1 MNNTPKTFTELLYE
15 NIAKYNHNHDPA
27 TGRFSHSKGGTLKQK
42 AQARKF
48 QEKARATREYGST
61 DCGDAAK
68 EHAKGKSNSLNGHI
82 DKNGNLTPER
92 EALHKEIID
101 KWLAE
106 KIPAE
111 YTNGKKQMRLLGGGP
126 AAGKSSVANGGLVE
140 KMEGVSDVVVNPD
153 EFKEMLPDYAEMSK
167 QTSAAASF
175 YHEESSALAK
185 RAYQVALSEGYNVVY
200 DGTGDGSVGSVA
212 KKVKAARD
220 AGYDVNAV
228 YVTVDTDEAIR
239 RSDKRYDDAKK
250 KGENPRKVPHSYIE
264 ECHAKVTDISV
275 ECAPMFDSIQVYDNN
290 GAKGSTKLIA
300 EGGNGKHLTAVD
312 SAAFNKYLA
321 KGQKGVDGFITL
333 PNGQVVPVE

>member
-27 TGRFSHSKGGTLKQK
+27 TGRFSHSKGGSLKQK

-48 QEKARATREYGST
+48 QEKARESREYGT
-61 DCGDAAK
+61 ADYGDAVK
-68 EHAKGKSNSLNGHI
+68 EHKKGFENSLSGHV
-82 DKNGNLTPER
+82 DENGNLTPER
-92 EALHKEIID
+92 EALHRQIID

-106 KIPAE
+106 KLPAE
-111 YTNGKKQMRLLGGGP
+111 GTPQMRLLGGGP
-126 AAGKSSVANGGLVE
+126 AAGKSSVANGGLVA

-153 EFKEMLPDYAEMSK
+153 DFKAMLPGFAEMSK
-167 QTSAAASF
+167 QTPTAASH

-185 RAYQVALSEGYNVVY
+185 RAYEVALSEGYNVVY
-200 DGTGDGSVGSVA
+200 DGTGDGSVRSVE

-228 YVTVDTDEAIR
+228 YVTVDTDEAIK
-239 RSDKRYDDAKK
+239 RSDKRYEDAKS
-250 KGENPRKVPHSYIE
+250 KGENPRKVPHDYIR
-264 ECHAKVTDISV
+264 ECHSAVTDISV

-290 GAKGSTKLIA
+290 GPKGSTKLIA

-312 SAAFNKYLA
+312 TDGFNKYLA

-333 PNGQVVPVE
+333 PNGQVVPVK